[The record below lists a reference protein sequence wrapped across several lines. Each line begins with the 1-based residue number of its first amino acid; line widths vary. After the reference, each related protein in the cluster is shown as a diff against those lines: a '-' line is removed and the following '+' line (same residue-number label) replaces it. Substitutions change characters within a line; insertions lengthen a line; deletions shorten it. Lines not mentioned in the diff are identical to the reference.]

1 MKEMKK
7 VEKRPFCATCTY
19 ERSFYQDRL
28 GTNIGKPQKK
38 TVLLQAM
45 KLVKATKKQLKAAKK
60 AA

>member
-1 MKEMKK
+1 MIILPRQARYKHRE
-7 VEKRPFCATCTY
+7 T
-19 ERSFYQDRL
+19 S
-28 GTNIGKPQKK
+28 QKK